1 MIGPTRTLAAAG
13 ARPPACADGVSQ
25 RIQMG
30 FHPPRGACDWMWAI
44 KPFAYLTLRAI
55 APWGGIGF
63 LLLAAAMSLTAFGG
77 LQHRRWGWTLA
88 VAIFVV
94 NALADAARLIAGDVL
109 EGLIGTLAAG
119 AIVYALLRPNVSGV
133 FAKRT

>member
-1 MIGPTRTLAAAG
+1 
-13 ARPPACADGVSQ
+13 
-25 RIQMG
+25 MG
-30 FHPPRGACDWMWAI
+30 FLSGFKWGSIRRAAHAI
-44 KPFAYLTLRAI
+44 GCGPSSPFAYLTLRAI

-94 NALADAARLIAGDVL
+94 NALADAVRLIAGDVL